1 MTSAAVRKAWG
12 GGSDDSDAEAP
23 AMIRSVPGISTG
35 SPKGPVISHTET
47 GVPGTAFRAQTPRV
61 TKPGDAP
68 VTGHP
73 PQARQH
79 RAAAAGTASRELRHY
94 LRGQALHLLGF
105 IEERVE
111 QDQLGAGRRD
121 VAQAAHAG
129 VRRSR
134 DGHRGQVP
142 GAEEPVEPA
151 ERGGHPL
158 PGGPAVVCPSDVD
171 PPSAR
176 EPRG

>member
-1 MTSAAVRKAWG
+1 MTSAPVRRAWG

-73 PQARQH
+73 RRPRQH

-94 LRGQALHLLGF
+94 LRGQALHLPGVV
-105 IEERVE
+105 EERVE
-111 QDQLGAGRRD
+111 QDQLSARGRD
-121 VAQAAHAG
+121 VAHPAYAG
-129 VRRSR
+129 VGRSR
-134 DGHRGQVP
+134 DRHRGQVP
-142 GAEEPVEPA
+142 SAEEPVEPA
-151 ERGGHPL
+151 E
-158 PGGPAVVCPSDVD
+158 
-171 PPSAR
+171 
-176 EPRG
+176 

>member
-61 TKPGDAP
+61 TKPGDAA

-73 PQARQH
+73 PRPRQH
-79 RAAAAGTASRELRHY
+79 RAAAAGTPSRELRHY
-94 LRGQALHLLGF
+94 LRRPALPPPRLVQD
-105 IEERVE
+105 RVE
-111 QDQLGAGRRD
+111 HDPL
-121 VAQAAHAG
+121 
-129 VRRSR
+129 
-134 DGHRGQVP
+134 
-142 GAEEPVEPA
+142 
-151 ERGGHPL
+151 HP
-158 PGGPAVVCPSDVD
+158 
-171 PPSAR
+171 
-176 EPRG
+176 